1 MAHALPDPQAALF
14 RASSDDVDH
23 QAELLRGWNQ
33 SYAQVSAG
41 KFFGSVTEIALGPAR
56 IFSEHTGQ
64 ALMQSGLLPD
74 DLIALGLPLDMPGP
88 AVFCGMPDDSRALHV
103 FSGGNG
109 FEFLSPEGMT
119 MAGLVVSRAALT
131 DLLSESERALLDQ
144 KFGAAHLA
152 RVETQAA
159 AATRDFVRGVLEM
172 AENAPQLLDNG
183 PIMDTL
189 AKGLLSNVAGLISAY
204 GDGPREAAPARR
216 WAIVAQARDY
226 ALSRPDEPTGVAELC
241 AITGVSRR
249 TLQNCFQET
258 LGMSPAQF
266 LRAVRMNGV
275 RRMLRTAQ
283 SVTEAA
289 AHWGFW
295 HFGHFARDYAAL
307 FGELPSQTH
316 RRLNPRRPH

>member
-1 MAHALPDPQAALF
+1 MLSEPCAALF

-64 ALMQSGLLPD
+64 TLMQSGVLPD

-88 AVFCGMPDDSRALHV
+88 AVFCGMQDDSEALHV
-103 FSGGNG
+103 FSGDDG
-109 FEFLSPEGMT
+109 FEFLSPGAMT
-119 MAGLVVSRAALT
+119 MAGLVVPRAALM
-131 DLLSESERALLDQ
+131 DVLSAREQALLGE

-152 RVETQAA
+152 RVEAEAA
-159 AATRDFVRGVLEM
+159 ASTRDFVRGVLEM
-172 AENAPQLLDNG
+172 AENAPQLLENR

-204 GDGPREAAPARR
+204 GDGPGEAAPARR
-216 WAIVAQARDY
+216 WAIVARARDY
-226 ALSRPDEPTGVAELC
+226 ALSRPDEPTGIAELC
-241 AITGVSRR
+241 AVTGVSRR
-249 TLQNCFQET
+249 TLQNCFQEV
-258 LGMSPAQF
+258 LGMSPANF
-266 LRAVRMNGV
+266 LRAARMNGV
-275 RRMLRTAQ
+275 RRMLRTAP

-316 RRLNPRRPH
+316 RRLNPRQPH

>member
-1 MAHALPDPQAALF
+1 MLSQPCAALF

-64 ALMQSGLLPD
+64 ALMQSGELPD
-74 DLIALGLPLDMPGP
+74 DLLALGLPLSLPGP
-88 AVFCGMPDDSRALHV
+88 AVFCGMQDDFDALHV
-103 FSGGNG
+103 FSGGSG
-109 FEFLSPEGMT
+109 FEFLSPGAMT
-119 MAGLVVSRAALT
+119 MAGLVVPRAALM
-131 DLLSESERALLDQ
+131 DLLSESEQAVLRER
-144 KFGAAHLA
+144 FGSARLA
-152 RVETQAA
+152 RVEADAA
-159 AATRDFVRGVLEM
+159 SGARDFVRGVLDI
-172 AENAPQLLDNG
+172 AETAPQVLENR
-183 PIMDTL
+183 PIMDAL
-189 AKGLLSNVAGLISAY
+189 AKGLLSNVAALISAY
-204 GDGPREAAPARR
+204 AANPRETAPARR
-216 WAIVAQARDY
+216 WAIVAQARDF
-226 ALSRPDEPTGVAELC
+226 ALSRPDEPTSIAELC
-241 AITGVSRR
+241 RETGVSRR
-249 TLQNCFQET
+249 TLQNCFQEV
-258 LGMSPAQF
+258 LGMSPAHF

-275 RRMLRTAQ
+275 RRMLRGAA